1 MSGARNEE
9 AQSQPTGRPGWR
21 RQTVLLAVFTSLTLF
36 YTGIS
41 YLLVAVFAQE
51 HFQTKNILLWNATQF
66 YLWAALAPLVIGL
79 ARRRP
84 LSRENWWRTLL
95 FHLAASLLFSLL
107 QVTLSLGL
115 YRWLGGIESEAM
127 LPSLAIA
134 VQRAGQPFALSV
146 VVYFVVVIASYA
158 ADYYQ
163 RYREEEG
170 RAVAL
175 EKDLALAQLR
185 TLQMQ
190 LQPHF
195 LFNTLHS
202 LSDLILED
210 ADAALRLVA
219 RLGDFLRLTLAGDT
233 AQITSLAREL
243 EFVRAYLEIERTRFH
258 DRLRVREEIE
268 PGSEAGQV
276 PNLILQ
282 PLVENAMRHG
292 ISARLGA
299 GLLRI
304 AARRSQDHLIIEVE
318 DDGPGP
324 NRAPKA
330 TGGLGLA
337 NARQRLHQLYGDD
350 QTLTLTTGKVGGALV
365 TLTIPYQPNGIL
377 DA

>member
-1 MSGARNEE
+1 
-9 AQSQPTGRPGWR
+9 
-21 RQTVLLAVFTSLTLF
+21 
-36 YTGIS
+36 
-41 YLLVAVFAQE
+41 
-51 HFQTKNILLWNATQF
+51 
-66 YLWAALAPLVIGL
+66 
-79 ARRRP
+79 
-84 LSRENWWRTLL
+84 
-95 FHLAASLLFSLL
+95 
-107 QVTLSLGL
+107 
-115 YRWLGGIESEAM
+115 M

-158 ADYYQ
+158 ADYYR

-185 TLQMQ
+185 ALQMQ

-219 RLGDFLRLTLAGDT
+219 RLGDFLRLTLAGDG
-233 AQITSLAREL
+233 AQVTSLAREL

-258 DRLRVREEIE
+258 DRLRVSEEIE

-330 TGGLGLA
+330 AGGLGLA

-350 QTLTLTTGKVGGALV
+350 QTLTLTTGKEGGALV
-365 TLTIPYQPNGIL
+365 TLTIPYQPNGIS